1 MGVGPLSFTQA
12 MSIAYDIKQNPQD
25 EKVLT
30 DYLSKEEKELVK
42 VALKYLYASDK
53 AMKTYWIKLAYF
65 DSAIK
70 AVDAQRNATS
80 KLIKA
85 EAQSVK
91 TTGQF
96 NRYQNLKA
104 SLDAKWASL
113 TVNQRKTYL
122 AFQKESN
129 ALLDDLLHAMK
140 AATKNGQGLVLN
152 SDIINDPA
160 GYDINRYLAPTDP
173 RAARDLK
180 FTKESRIKLQKILAV
195 ESPGLARAV
204 KWFYKRFDATSDA
217 VRKAFDMP
225 LHMGLLKK
233 SIKQK
238 NEEKWAR
245 IDDASKAAQKA
256 AEASS
261 KADEARK
268 TLQIAGAWYI
278 VAAMGDA
285 LTELAQ
291 NLAY

>member
-1 MGVGPLSFTQA
+1 MGVGSLSFTQA
-12 MSIAYDIKQNPQD
+12 MSIAYDIKKSPQD

-30 DYLSKEEKELVK
+30 DYLTKEEKELVK

-53 AMKTYWIKLAYF
+53 AMKTFWFKMSYYDKT
-65 DSAIK
+65 IK
-70 AVDAQRNATS
+70 AVAAQRKATS

-91 TTGQF
+91 TTGRF
-96 NRYQNLKA
+96 NRYQNLKT

-122 AFQKESN
+122 AFQKESD
-129 ALLDDLLHAMK
+129 ALLGDLLHAMK
-140 AATKNGQGLVLN
+140 AATTNGAGLVLN
-152 SDIINDPA
+152 SNIINDPA
-160 GYDINRYLAPTDP
+160 DYDINRYLAQTDS

-180 FTKESRIKLQKILAV
+180 LAKEARIKLQKTLAV
-195 ESPGLARAV
+195 ESPGLAQAV

-225 LHMGLLKK
+225 LHMGLLKE
-233 SIKQK
+233 SIKRE
-238 NEEKWAR
+238 NEKKWAR
-245 IDDASKAAQKA
+245 IDDFSKTSQNAAN
-256 AEASS
+256 ASS